1 MRVISLALALAAA
14 SAATNSRSASGSWF
28 SSTADWS
35 LARFP
40 RHTDEV
46 KLSAAVTFDGTARP
60 AYYNGATEGDVID
73 LGDEGVLD
81 IVDQSTVTLGPQA
94 NPPVN
99 CAIGAWGSFTKCSKA
114 CNTGS
119 QTRARTNV
127 EPTFGGDV
135 CPTTNEQTQKCN
147 IQACGCA
154 SGKQHGEKY
163 TGFGKNYC
171 NQCKCHNGKDVCEE
185 RACNVHSTAKVCSST
200 KCTYGVLFTATQNFM
215 SITKAFVK
223 YGGSWANKAHEMTTL
238 VKHDLTDKNGKTFH
252 CGHVRDTTDTCK
264 CYCSNSG
271 GRHIWHHAKRHAK
284 SITLGHTAALCD
296 CQKNWTNN
304 GKIFN
309 GCQNPAA
316 AGEPARYGGT
326 KPHSWCKIVAGSCHG
341 APNAIPAGSDW
352 DTCETHTMWKLKIP
366 SGY

>member
-114 CNTGS
+114 CN
-119 QTRARTNV
+119 
-127 EPTFGGDV
+127 
-135 CPTTNEQTQKCN
+135 
-147 IQACGCA
+147 
-154 SGKQHGEKY
+154 
-163 TGFGKNYC
+163 
-171 NQCKCHNGKDVCEE
+171 
-185 RACNVHSTAKVCSST
+185 
-200 KCTYGVLFTATQNFM
+200 
-215 SITKAFVK
+215 
-223 YGGSWANKAHEMTTL
+223 
-238 VKHDLTDKNGKTFH
+238 
-252 CGHVRDTTDTCK
+252 
-264 CYCSNSG
+264 
-271 GRHIWHHAKRHAK
+271 KR
-284 SITLGHTAALCD
+284 
-296 CQKNWTNN
+296 
-304 GKIFN
+304 
-309 GCQNPAA
+309 
-316 AGEPARYGGT
+316 
-326 KPHSWCKIVAGSCHG
+326 
-341 APNAIPAGSDW
+341 PN
-352 DTCETHTMWKLKIP
+352 L
-366 SGY
+366 